1 MAKIKRGVSFYSY
14 QQAQFF
20 GMRWKDMV
28 KELHD
33 NLHCDGVE
41 IINESTIPRY
51 PFGTEEFFY
60 DWDETMARYNMVP
73 TVSNVF
79 FDTLQ
84 FRDHVMSYEE
94 GINRLKYDIRTAAR
108 MGFHMVR
115 CLGSLPFEIY
125 KGAVPEAEKY
135 DVQIGRELHVP
146 EGMYSPLAEEL
157 IEYVDKTGCPYLK
170 IVVDMSCF
178 EIATPQPN
186 IDYAIRNADEDDK
199 KMIEYIEN
207 NKPDMSN
214 DELVACMEKDLGFG
228 ADKTFWI
235 MHSFGH
241 KIPSAQPED
250 ILHVV
255 PYMMSMH
262 GKFYDMT
269 EIPGE
274 PGHYEDKSIMYKEVI
289 DILKTTDWEGYID
302 SEFEGQRSR
311 QDMGREGLVDEVDQ
325 VRKHHEM
332 LKRLIGEE

>member
-199 KMIEYIEN
+199 KIIE
-207 NKPDMSN
+207 
-214 DELVACMEKDLGFG
+214 
-228 ADKTFWI
+228 
-235 MHSFGH
+235 
-241 KIPSAQPED
+241 
-250 ILHVV
+250 
-255 PYMMSMH
+255 
-262 GKFYDMT
+262 
-269 EIPGE
+269 
-274 PGHYEDKSIMYKEVI
+274 
-289 DILKTTDWEGYID
+289 
-302 SEFEGQRSR
+302 
-311 QDMGREGLVDEVDQ
+311 
-325 VRKHHEM
+325 
-332 LKRLIGEE
+332 LKRISLICPMTSLWLAWKKTWALVRTRPSGSCTASAIRSLPHSRKTSCTSYRI